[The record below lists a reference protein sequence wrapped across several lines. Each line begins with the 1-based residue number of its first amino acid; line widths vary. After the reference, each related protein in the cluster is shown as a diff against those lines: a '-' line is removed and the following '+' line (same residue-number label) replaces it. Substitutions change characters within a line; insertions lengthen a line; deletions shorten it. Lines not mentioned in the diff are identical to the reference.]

1 MDDFFSQLKQRR
13 AFRALAVYAVAAFA
27 VWQAADIAIPA
38 LSLPQ
43 VWMRYIVA
51 GALTGVPIVA
61 VVSWLSESRVAAIPQ
76 QLRKRHG
83 VRGRIGAL
91 VIGVAG
97 LVLIVGMAYRLSSL
111 TATQARPSISFE
123 LGIERYFSGDHRG
136 ALDALTQFLSDSSAP
151 VERRQDAAR
160 YLVRSNDEL
169 GDTTAAKEAIRAL
182 MALEPPLAFMF
193 PTVESDAVMKLYYQ
207 ARQERLAAI
216 PTATRMDTV
225 GVVEV
230 LDFVV
235 LGQPPAGMPKEEW
248 RRVGPG
254 IKEVLLAE
262 LFQQSSNDIPFV
274 DRSNAALQRQ
284 YDVYRFLASAESGRT
299 IKPTHIVIGSLAARG
314 DQVLVSAWLIDAQ
327 TGALL
332 TAEQMFG
339 TVETLAEVVAHVAV
353 ELKADVPTRK

>member
-1 MDDFFSQLKQRR
+1 MDEFFSQLKQRR

-51 GALTGVPIVA
+51 GALAGVPIVA
-61 VVSWLSESRVAAIPQ
+61 VLSWLSEPRAAAIPR
-76 QLRKRHG
+76 QLRKPRG
-83 VRGRIGAL
+83 VRGRIGGV
-91 VIGVAG
+91 VIGVAV
-97 LVLIVGMAYRLSSL
+97 LVLIAGMAYRLSSR
-111 TATQARPSISFE
+111 TATQAGPSISFE

-136 ALDALTQFLSDSSAP
+136 AADALAQFLSNSSAP

-160 YLVRSNDEL
+160 YLVRSHDEL

-182 MALEPPLAFMF
+182 MALEPPLALMF
-193 PTVESDAVMKLYYQ
+193 PTVESDAVMKLYYR
-207 ARQERLAAI
+207 ARQERLAAL
-216 PTATRMDTV
+216 PTVARTDSV

-235 LGQPPAGMPKEEW
+235 AGQSPASIPTEEW
-248 RRVGPG
+248 RRVGSG
-254 IKEVLLAE
+254 IKEILLAE
-262 LFQQSSNDIPFV
+262 LFEQSSDNIQFV
-274 DRSNAALQRQ
+274 DRSSTALRHQ
-284 YDVYRFLASAESGRT
+284 YDVYRFLASAESEGT

-314 DQVLVSAWLIDAQ
+314 DQVVVSAWLIDAQ

-332 TAEQMFG
+332 RAEQVFG
-339 TVETLAEVVAHVAV
+339 TVETLVDVVTHVASA
-353 ELKADVPTRK
+353 LLAGLPTRN